1 MPALHRLGRRAAPPG
16 AFAPSGGSNACA
28 PGSARKLAPGGFCPG
43 VPVAFGSG
51 IALYFTASHEPV
63 LSVSIGGAFCAAA
76 FQLRRSRFF
85 ATG

>member
-1 MPALHRLGRRAAPPG
+1 LPPRGAPKRGRSHHRAARTLRAWVRTEAGTGRLLP
-16 AFAPSGGSNACA
+16 A
-28 PGSARKLAPGGFCPG
+28 